1 MSLRLIVPMAL
12 RGRYKG
18 ALDLAG
24 GAPGGI
30 PAFDLPFYPDL
41 ALENG
46 VSANEADLLY
56 AASLVIAPSGSQTL
70 TLTGG
75 SIKDPFGAGL
85 TFAYVKAILARV
97 YPNSP
102 GGLVVG
108 NAAAN
113 TFVGP
118 FGAAANTLAAK
129 PGGEILLVNPQ
140 AGWAVGVGASDQ
152 LKFANDGAV
161 GPVNFDLYIVGT
173 SR

>member
-1 MSLRLIVPMAL
+1 MTLRLIVPTTW

-24 GAPGGI
+24 AAAGVAPG
-30 PAFDLPFYPDL
+30 FDLPFYPDL
-41 ALENG
+41 ILETG

-70 TLTGG
+70 TLAGG
-75 SIKDPFGAGL
+75 TLKDPFGAAL
-85 TFAYVKAILARV
+85 TFAYVKGILARV
-97 YPNSP
+97 YPTSP
-102 GGLVVG
+102 GGLIIG

-118 FGAAANTLAAK
+118 FGGAVHTIAVK
-129 PGGEILLVNPQ
+129 PGGKFEAANPQ
-140 AGWAVGVGASDQ
+140 AGWVVGPGASDQ
-152 LKFANDGAV
+152 LKLANDGGV
-161 GPVNFDLYIVGT
+161 GPVNFDLLIIGT